1 MITCGTVR
9 SLPWKIRSAVGG
21 GPPVPS
27 QVSTSATD
35 GASRLIASP
44 SSTVSPGRLIRSTN
58 EAPDE
63 KLTAPKRWTKMV
75 RGPSDRIE
83 SRSEVSKP
91 RMSAVMLTIE
101 VMPMTTPR
109 MVSAERILLAHS
121 VSKAISAVS
130 RKSARRF
137 SRAPVIRA
145 SSASIGASRAA
156 RRAGYQPKNR
166 PTSGGDQDADH
177 HRPGLDRRRE
187 RRHRGEDS
195 REDRRPGRRR

>member
-1 MITCGTVR
+1 MRILAKLTSTNASLAPMITCGTVR
-9 SLPWKIRSAVGG
+9 SLPWKIRSIVGG

-63 KLTAPKRWTKMV
+63 KLTAPKRWTKIV

-83 SRSEVSKP
+83 SRSDVSKP
-91 RMSAVMLTIE
+91 RIRAVMLTIE

-109 MVSAERILLAHS
+109 MVSAERILFAHS

-137 SRAPVIRA
+137 SRAVVIRA
-145 SSASIGASRAA
+145 SAPRSAPAAPPGAPDTSR
-156 RRAGYQPKNR
+156 R
-166 PTSGGDQDADH
+166 T
-177 HRPGLDRRRE
+177 
-187 RRHRGEDS
+187 
-195 REDRRPGRRR
+195 GRRRR